1 METNSKRYVG
11 IIVLSIA
18 MITLTAAILF
28 NRWNDDPNNQ
38 MKSYEFRDRTLMLAA
53 LIIMYV
59 SLILVFISYKGDE
72 ENYLSGLYAAIIV
85 INLLIAL
92 GYDISYGVILLLM
105 IGLLTVLIIITRVT
119 KGYYLFISIIILIVA
134 LVSQAGIYV

>member
-1 METNSKRYVG
+1 
-11 IIVLSIA
+11 
-18 MITLTAAILF
+18 
-28 NRWNDDPNNQ
+28 
-38 MKSYEFRDRTLMLAA
+38 MLAA